1 VNPLLL
7 LAACAFAGG
16 FAMRMVDPIV
26 LPIAGAFGVPAATAA
41 LLVSA
46 YAMSYALAQPFLGAF
61 GDRLGKAR
69 LVRICIAGLAVA
81 MAASAVAPT
90 FATLFATRVVAG
102 VFGGGLVP
110 LVLATVGDR
119 VPLAGRQVALGR
131 MLFAVI
137 SGQMLGSAVSGAI
150 AAAFGWVAV
159 LIAGAA
165 LAGVVAVVAWVLLPV
180 EPPRAADAAPP
191 SPMATVYRTLF
202 ANPKTVWVYGAVFA
216 EGVLFFGLFPYM
228 GELLVDRGAATV
240 AAAPAA
246 AGAVLGAFGVGGLVF
261 AVVVARLLR
270 VLGPRGLCAVGAGAS
285 ALGVAAI
292 AAVPAWPLA
301 AIAMAIAGF
310 AFYMLHSTLQTEAT
324 ELSPTARGTAFALF
338 AGALFLGQ
346 ATGPIVFGAFL
357 HGLGAPATLF
367 GSALLVLALGAVV
380 VRRIVAPVH
389 RGDGGGASRAL

>member
-1 VNPLLL
+1 LLL

-16 FAMRMVDPIV
+16 FAMRLVDPIV

-46 YAMSYALAQPFLGAF
+46 YAMSYALAQPVLGAV

-69 LVRICIAGLAVA
+69 LVRICVAALAVA
-81 MAASAVAPT
+81 LVAGAVAPT
-90 FATLFATRVVAG
+90 FATLFASRVVAG

-110 LVLATVGDR
+110 LVLAMVGDR

-150 AAAFGWVAV
+150 ASVFGWVAV

-165 LAGVVAVVAWVLLPV
+165 LTGVVAIAAWALLPV
-180 EPPRAADAAPP
+180 EAPRAADAAPP
-191 SPMATVYRTLF
+191 SSLATVYRTLF

-216 EGVLFFGLFPYM
+216 EGMLFFGLFPYM
-228 GELLVDRGAATV
+228 GELLLVRGAATV

-246 AGAVLGAFGVGGLVF
+246 AGAVLGAFGVGGLAF
-261 AVVVARLLR
+261 AAVVAHLVRT
-270 VLGPRGLCAVGAGAS
+270 LGPRGLCAVGAGAS

-292 AAVPAWPLA
+292 AVVTAWPLA
-301 AIAMAIAGF
+301 ALAMAVAGF

-338 AGALFLGQ
+338 AGGLFLGQ
-346 ATGPIVFGAFL
+346 AFGPIVFGAAL
-357 HGLGAPATLF
+357 HLLGATATLL
-367 GSALLVLALGAVV
+367 GTALLVLALGVVV
-380 VRRIVAPVH
+380 VRRVAATR
-389 RGDGGGASRAL
+389 RGDDGRDASPAL